1 MSSGIRVAAFFVTI
15 FILTGCALNRGELD
29 IQAPEVANPES
40 GQPVKLVEVVDKR
53 VFAISPPN
61 PSTPSLKN
69 NEINDPS
76 ITKRA
81 IARKRGGFGQA
92 LGDILLPEGETVEK
106 LTADALANALKDRG
120 YRVVSEGDPAYVTA
134 LPLSANI
141 NQFWSWFT
149 PGFWTIKLNY
159 QANVEL
165 TGDWPLK
172 GSDQTV
178 GGTARYSG
186 MAADTAAW
194 RKVMSDGLTNMI
206 ENLKSML
213 KPGNTSS

>member
-1 MSSGIRVAAFFVTI
+1 MSSGIRIAVVFITI

-29 IQAPEVANPES
+29 IQAPEVANPET
-40 GQPVKLVEVVDKR
+40 GQPVKLVKVVDKR

-69 NEINDPS
+69 DEIDDPS

-92 LGDILLPEGETVEK
+92 FGDILLPEGETVEE
-106 LTADALANALKDRG
+106 LTANALANALKERG
-120 YRVVSEGDPAYVTA
+120 YRVVSEGDPAYATA
-134 LPLSANI
+134 LPLSADI

-149 PGFWTIKLNY
+149 PGFWAIKLDY
-159 QANVEL
+159 RANVEL
-165 TGDWPLK
+165 IGDWPLEDS
-172 GSDQTV
+172 GRTV

-194 RKVMSDGLTNMI
+194 RQVMNDGLRNMI
-206 ENLKSML
+206 ENLKAML
-213 KPGNTSS
+213 KPSADG